1 MRFTTK
7 AEEFELLKAEAIEKL
22 ERYME
27 VIKNANYEDLQ
38 DRIKSMPLVQ
48 TYSAAVESNAAF
60 RNFLYKDKLQVLL
73 KDSIL

>member
-7 AEEFELLKAEAIEKL
+7 AEEFEILKANAIEKL
-22 ERYME
+22 AAYLE
-27 VIKNANYEDLQ
+27 VVKNANYEDLQ
-38 DRIKSMPLVQ
+38 DREKSMPLVQ

-60 RNFLYKDKLQVLL
+60 RNFLFKDKLQVLL